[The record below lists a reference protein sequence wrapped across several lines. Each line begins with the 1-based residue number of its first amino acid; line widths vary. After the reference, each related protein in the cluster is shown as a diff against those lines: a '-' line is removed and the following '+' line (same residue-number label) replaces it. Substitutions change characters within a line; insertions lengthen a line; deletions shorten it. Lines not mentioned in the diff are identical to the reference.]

1 VVLSLGVAVGPY
13 MIGVFTLG
21 ERICPPGRVA
31 LGMTLLGSMVG
42 VGYAVGAGV
51 AGPLTDAH
59 GYSAA
64 FLVTVIAT
72 GAAFGLSALSQ
83 RAFRRATATQ
93 AVAAENAKV
102 TCVAAAG
109 RP

>member
-1 VVLSLGVAVGPY
+1 
-13 MIGVFTLG
+13 VFTLG
-21 ERICPPGRVA
+21 ERICPPERVA

-64 FLVTVIAT
+64 FVVTVIAT

-83 RAFRRATATQ
+83 RAFTT
-93 AVAAENAKV
+93 AKV